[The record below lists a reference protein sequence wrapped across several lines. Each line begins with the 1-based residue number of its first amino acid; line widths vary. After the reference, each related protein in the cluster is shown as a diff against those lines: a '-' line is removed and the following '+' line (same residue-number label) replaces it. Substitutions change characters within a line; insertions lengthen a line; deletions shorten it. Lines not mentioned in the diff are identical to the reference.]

1 MSSRHLVDPELAP
14 LLDLLPDYHGI
25 SAETLPA
32 LRAQIEELARQ
43 QIDITDMSGV
53 EMSEH
58 IATPDS
64 GPPVRIV
71 VYRPSPSQANSPA
84 LLHVHGGGMV
94 MGRPE
99 MRHANLVAVARN
111 QGCIV
116 ASVDYRLAPES
127 PFPAAVK
134 DCYAALKWLS
144 ADAGKLGVDP
154 SRIAIAG
161 ESAGGGVAAGT
172 ALLARDRGGPHL
184 VGQMLTYPMLDDR
197 TMAAQPRAGEFVW
210 GAASNRF
217 SWRALLADK
226 FGAENVS
233 PYAAPAR
240 ARDLTGLAPTFLA
253 IGTLDLFLD
262 ENVDFARRLTRAGVP
277 MELHVYPGAFHAFDA
292 APDAAVTHAFKRAWF
307 AALAKLFSKPSSET
321 SGES

>member
-14 LLDLLPDYHGI
+14 LLELLPDYHGI
-25 SAETLPA
+25 SIATLPA
-32 LRAQIEELARQ
+32 LRVQIEELSKQ
-43 QIDITDMSGV
+43 QIELTDMSGV

-58 IATPDS
+58 IAAPDN

-71 VYRPSPSQANSPA
+71 VYRPSPSHGRLPA

-99 MRHANLVAVARN
+99 MRHANLVTIART

-116 ASVDYRLAPES
+116 ASVHYRLAPET
-127 PFPAAVK
+127 PFPGAVE
-134 DCYAALKWLS
+134 DCYAVLKWLS

-161 ESAGGGVAAGT
+161 ESAGGGIAAGT
-172 ALLARDRGGPHL
+172 ALLARDRGGPRL

-197 TMAAQPRAGEFVW
+197 TTTAKPHAGEFVW
-210 GAASNRF
+210 GEASNRF
-217 SWRALLADK
+217 AWRALLADK
-226 FGAENVS
+226 FGTEDVS

-240 ARDLTGLAPTFLA
+240 AKDLTGLPPIFLA
-253 IGTLDLFLD
+253 IGSLDLFLD
-262 ENVDFARRLTRAGVP
+262 EDIDYARRLAHAGVHT
-277 MELHVYPGAFHAFDA
+277 ELHVYPGAFHAFDA
-292 APDAAVTHAFKRAWF
+292 APEASITRAFKRDWF
-307 AALAKLFSKPSSET
+307 AALGRVFSKSET
-321 SGES
+321 SGER